1 MRFLATLFRNVSR
14 HGAVERDLDEEVRAH
29 LELLIDEYR
38 AAGMEDAAARRA
50 ARLELGGTEQVKA
63 AVRDVRRGRWIEHV
77 SQDVRYGLRMFQ
89 RSPGFAATAVVSLAV
104 GIAAA
109 TGLFSIVHAAL
120 LNPFPF
126 ADSDRIVRLGLLDKG
141 EPRDLAVT
149 GRQLVALQ
157 QSEVLDGAFVSNGWD
172 MTLSGR
178 DFPEA
183 VRTQFLSASGLTVFG
198 VPPLLGRLFVE
209 ADGPVGEHPQRV
221 VVLTY
226 RFWQR
231 HFGGRPEAVGQTL
244 YLNREPYA
252 VIGVLP
258 RQYFHTGPEIIVPMH
273 VTFDPNVVWGVQAR
287 LKRGVTPRMAEQR
300 LQPLFGQFAKETP
313 ERFPKEVRPL
323 VRSLLETR
331 RAADFVPTLLLIF
344 AASML
349 LLLLACANVSI
360 LLLVRGH
367 SRVHEFVVRAAI
379 GASRGRLMRQ
389 LLVESLL
396 LASVGAA
403 LGVVASYWGLPA
415 VLRLVPANAVP
426 VGDLIA
432 VPVNV
437 PILLFS
443 AGLAMASALMCGLS
457 PALSFSRPRVTST
470 TRTTAGVESRRAHH
484 LLLAA
489 QIALTVLLLAGTG
502 ATVRGL
508 IGLYRTS
515 LGYDP
520 HNVTIAR
527 INLPEN
533 GYREWAGR
541 AAFYERLRNRMADVP
556 HVQSVALATVSGIPP
571 RSGPGMVVHVPGR
584 DMTGDQAIVQRISGR
599 YFATMR
605 IPLVQ
610 GRVWSDTDGAGT
622 PHVAVINQ
630 AMARERWPDE
640 SPIGRRVRIPDFIKS
655 PTPFRLAAPG
665 SDGWFEI
672 IGVVG
677 DTPNVG
683 LHEPPAPS
691 IYVPYTLMLGDS
703 VSVILR
709 TSHDP
714 HSMTSL
720 LREAVRSVDPHQPVN
735 VVRTAED
742 ALADEGWARERF
754 VALLLLG
761 FAGCA
766 LMLAVVG
773 LYSVVSYSVSCRFKE
788 FSIRMALG
796 AGRGRIVN
804 AAVQPAVLAI
814 VAGLSAGLALSV
826 GLNKV
831 VARWSIGSLSD
842 PVVLVAV
849 SLVLFVAATMS
860 AAIPASRAA
869 SIHPADALRT
879 D

>member
-1 MRFLATLFRNVSR
+1 MLDILAVDLRYALRIFR
-14 HGAVERDLDEEVRAH
+14 
-29 LELLIDEYR
+29 
-38 AAGMEDAAARRA
+38 
-50 ARLELGGTEQVKA
+50 
-63 AVRDVRRGRWIEHV
+63 
-77 SQDVRYGLRMFQ
+77 

-109 TGLFSIVHAAL
+109 TGLFSIVNAAL

-126 ADSDRIVRLGLLDKG
+126 ADINRIVRLDMNDKG
-141 EPRDLAVT
+141 KPRGLSVT
-149 GRQLVALQ
+149 ARQLVALQ
-157 QSEVLDGAFVSNGWD
+157 HSEVFDGAFASNTWE
-172 MTLSGR
+172 MTLTGQ
-178 DFPEA
+178 DLPEA
-183 VRTQFLSASGLTVFG
+183 VRTQYFSANGLNVLG
-198 VPPLLGRLFVE
+198 VPPLLGRVFNE
-209 ADGPVGEHPQRV
+209 ADGPAGEQPQRV

-244 YLNREPYA
+244 YLNREPYT

-258 RQYFHTGPEIIVPMH
+258 RQYFYTGPEILVPLDL
-273 VTFDPNVVWGVQAR
+273 TFDTNFAWGVQAR

-300 LQPLFGQFAKETP
+300 LQPLFDQFAKEAP
-313 ERFPKEVRPL
+313 QRFPKEVRPL
-323 VRSLLETR
+323 VRSLVETQ

-360 LLLVRGH
+360 LLLARGT
-367 SRVHEFVVRAAI
+367 SRAHEFAVRAAI

-396 LASVGAA
+396 LAFNGAA
-403 LGVVASYWGLPA
+403 LGVAAGYWGLPA
-415 VLRLVPANAVP
+415 LLRLLPPNSVP
-426 VGDLIA
+426 VGNLMA

-437 PILLFS
+437 PVLLFS
-443 AGLAMASALMCGLS
+443 AGLAMASALIFGLS
-457 PALSFSRPRVTST
+457 PALSFSRPRLTAT
-470 TRTTAGVESRRAHH
+470 ARTTAGVESRRAHH

-502 ATVRGL
+502 AAVRVL
-508 IGLYRTS
+508 MGLYRTS

-520 HNVTIAR
+520 HNVIIASINLPDAS

-533 GYREWAGR
+533 SYTKWADR
-541 AAFYERLRNRMADVP
+541 FTFYERLRNRIADVP
-556 HVQSVALATVSGIPP
+556 QVESVALATYATPP
-571 RSGPGMVVHVPGR
+571 RSGERSVVDVPGR
-584 DMTGDQAIVQRISGR
+584 DMTGDEAPILQRISAH
-599 YFATMR
+599 YFATMK
-605 IPLVQ
+605 IPLIR
-610 GRVWSDTDGAGT
+610 GRVWSDSESAGA
-622 PHVAVINQ
+622 PHVAVVNQ
-630 AMARERWPDE
+630 TMARELWPDE
-640 SPIGRRVRIPDFIKS
+640 SAIGRRVLIPGYIKS
-655 PTPFRLAAPG
+655 STYFRLAAPG

-691 IYVPYTLMLGDS
+691 IYVPYTLMLSDALN
-703 VSVILR
+703 VILR

-714 HSMTSL
+714 LSMTQSI
-720 LREAVRSVDPHQPVN
+720 REAVRTVDPNQPVN

-742 ALADEGWARERF
+742 ALADAGWARERF
-754 VALLLLG
+754 VTLLLLG
-761 FAGCA
+761 FAVFA

-788 FSIRMALG
+788 FGIRMALG

-814 VAGLSAGLALSV
+814 VAGLFAGLALSV

-831 VARWSIGSLSD
+831 VAQWSIGNLND

-849 SLVLFVAATMS
+849 SLVLCVVTMMS
-860 AAIPASRAA
+860 AAIPANRAA
-869 SIHPADALRT
+869 SIQPADALRI